1 MAPLPPPPP
10 RSTDITWLGLA
21 ALVAATA
28 AAAASSV
35 TAVEALPF
43 HGVSSSA
50 LGSLKMQRLRR
61 KPARNVLLNRR
72 LQPRRGVGR
81 RHRPTFLVTIPRGGH
96 ADFFDD
102 GMYSDSD
109 NNDVDADADGNSGN
123 QNMNDAQQDEQ
134 QPYGYHYGQE
144 PQDQLQQYHGYGHG
158 YGYDDYQQQQQL
170 AQAQAEAAQ
179 ATYLSQVASISRMNG
194 KTASLALRLA
204 VEINQKL
211 RRGTEAPHAYRNSDD
226 DSLRHLHMD
235 LVDENEALEP
245 PCPPPPPPPSQSQ
258 PQIHQQHQ
266 STWQMQPFRQ
276 KMEES
281 KHQNEHEWQPKV
293 RRPDPESG
301 GTYYSNPNQH
311 TIFHADSP
319 RNGAS
324 TESLTGLRRWGM
336 DLHHYIEQ
344 ICRAMEC
351 SGEDIPL
358 MLARALIYLDR
369 ACSVDTERHYGYNG
383 ESSQPCPPLLPR
395 TVHRL
400 VLAAMVLSC
409 RVGRGQG
416 GIEYDGAYCEIS
428 TLFGVPSSSL
438 ATMEAIMRDA
448 LGVEGLWIDFY
459 KLVHYLAAWRQKFTE
474 EGTNGGPSFS
484 SDSGVT
490 NMDISDSNNDSAEA
504 SPPDN
509 DVEDLDDNVD
519 DL

>member
-28 AAAASSV
+28 AASTTV
-35 TAVEALPF
+35 VEALPF
-43 HGVSSSA
+43 LRVSFSA
-50 LGSLKMQRLRR
+50 LGSLKLQRLRR
-61 KPARNVLLNRR
+61 KPARDVLLDRR
-72 LQPRRGVGR
+72 LQQRQGVGGG
-81 RHRPTFLVTIPRGGH
+81 RHSPTFLVTIPRGGH

-102 GMYSDSD
+102 GMFSDSD
-109 NNDVDADADGNSGN
+109 DKNYDGEADGNSGN
-123 QNMNDAQQDEQ
+123 QNMNDAQQGQQ
-134 QPYGYHYGQE
+134 QPYGYHFGQE
-144 PQDQLQQYHGYGHG
+144 PQDQLQQYHGYGH
-158 YGYDDYQQQQQL
+158 DDYRQQEQV

-179 ATYLSQVASISRMNG
+179 AAYLSQVASISRMNA
-194 KTASLALRLA
+194 KTASLALRLT
-204 VEINQKL
+204 VEINTRL

-226 DSLRHLHMD
+226 DSLRHFHMD
-235 LVDENEALEP
+235 LVNENEALEAP
-245 PCPPPPPPPSQSQ
+245 RPPPPPPPSQSQ
-258 PQIHQQHQ
+258 PQLHQQHQ
-266 STWQMQPFRQ
+266 SMWQMHPFRQ

-281 KHQNEHEWQPKV
+281 QHQNEHEWQPKV

-301 GTYYSNPNQH
+301 GAYYSNPNQR

-336 DLHHYIEQ
+336 DLHQYIKQ
-344 ICRAMEC
+344 ICQAMEC
-351 SGEDIPL
+351 SDEDIPL
-358 MLARALIYLDR
+358 MMARSLIYLDR

-428 TLFGVPSSSL
+428 TLFGVPSSTL

-459 KLVHYLAAWRQKFTE
+459 KLVHYLTAWRQKFIE
-474 EGTNGGPSFS
+474 EGTNESPSS
-484 SDSGVT
+484 SNDLSVT
-490 NMDISDSNNDSAEA
+490 NMDISDSNNDSAQA
-504 SPPDN
+504 SPPDD
-509 DVEDLDDNVD
+509 DVEGLDDNVD